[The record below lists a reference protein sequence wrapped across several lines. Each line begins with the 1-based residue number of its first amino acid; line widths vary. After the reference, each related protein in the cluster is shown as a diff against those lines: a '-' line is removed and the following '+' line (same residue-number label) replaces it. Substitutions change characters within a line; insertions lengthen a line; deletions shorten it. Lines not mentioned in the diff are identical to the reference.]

1 MTKASQAS
9 LAESFFLAAQP
20 KSDLFDLPGVG
31 EVNVVELRESDVSQI
46 RLKIEGEKDTSR
58 RSKLFGLG
66 LVVRSVH
73 KNGVRVFSD
82 ADVERFAD
90 AGNGA
95 VEKLAGAVLK
105 VNGYGAD
112 PGN

>member
-1 MTKASQAS
+1 MTKAPHTSP
-9 LAESFFLAAQP
+9 AEAFFLAARP
-20 KSDLFDLPGVG
+20 KSDVFVLPGVG
-31 EVNVVELRESDVSQI
+31 EVDVVELREAEVSQI
-46 RLKIEGEKDTSR
+46 RAKIESEKDIGR

-73 KNGVRVFSD
+73 KSGVRVF
-82 ADVERFAD
+82 ADEDIERFAD

-95 VEKLAGAVLK
+95 VEKLAAAVLK

>member
-1 MTKASQAS
+1 MTKTSPAVLSDA
-9 LAESFFLAAQP
+9 FFHAAQP
-20 KSDLFDLPGVG
+20 KSDVFDLPGVG
-31 EVNVVELRESDVSQI
+31 QVDVVELREADVAQI
-46 RLKIEGEKDTSR
+46 RARIESEKDTAR

-73 KNGVRVFSD
+73 KDGTRVFSD
-82 ADVERFAD
+82 TDVDRFAD
-90 AGNGA
+90 AGNSA
-95 VEKLAGAVLK
+95 VEKLAAAVLK

>member
-1 MTKASQAS
+1 MTKTTQAS
-9 LAESFFLAAQP
+9 LAEAFFRAAEP
-20 KSDLFDLPGVG
+20 KSDVFDLPGVG
-31 EVNVVELRESDVSQI
+31 EVDVVELREADVSQI
-46 RLKIEGEKDTSR
+46 RSKIEGEKDIAR

-73 KNGVRVFSD
+73 KNGVRVFTD

-95 VEKLAGAVLK
+95 VEKLAAAVLK